1 MNSSVEFLVTRLL
14 SAPSSSGPTCLGSM
28 PASVRNGSSGSSGT
42 GALQGVEAGER
53 LGSQDMGDGDE
64 RGLADRAERRWT
76 DWQRRAEV
84 PTQVFDHQ
92 ADGDVVSSAGDEPGG
107 LYVDKDEER
116 PRHGRQPAVREPGF
130 GQAASAGTEDEGTTV
145 TPPLHERCQLGGF
158 G

>member
-42 GALQGVEAGER
+42 GAPQGVEAGER

-64 RGLADRAERRWT
+64 RGLADRAERRRI
-76 DWQRRAEV
+76 DSQRRAEV

-92 ADGDVVSSAGDEPGG
+92 ADGDVVS
-107 LYVDKDEER
+107 Y
-116 PRHGRQPAVREPGF
+116 HQPPDLAVIGREPVSYTHLR
-130 GQAASAGTEDEGTTV
+130 A
-145 TPPLHERCQLGGF
+145 HETRH
-158 G
+158 